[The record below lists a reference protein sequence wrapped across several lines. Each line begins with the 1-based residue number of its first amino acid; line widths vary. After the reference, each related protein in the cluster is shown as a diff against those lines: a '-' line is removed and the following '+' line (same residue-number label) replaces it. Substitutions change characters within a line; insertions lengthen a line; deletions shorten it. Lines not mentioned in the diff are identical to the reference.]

1 MAKINFYLL
10 FNGNCEEAFNF
21 YKSAFGVDFTFI
33 GRYGDIPPQNGMPP
47 ISEDEK
53 NKIENICLPIAE
65 ETVLMGADVCGYMA
79 QNTVF
84 GNNFSHFNQCCL
96 LVEIRITF
104 EEFPHMLQAD
114 IDHILHT
121 DIPCKSSIF
130 KTIDAILTHRSS
142 VFICCKIF
150 CLYKWHTTTLT
161 IHFFHGKT
169 IILLIYHY
177 IITLYSCGHLSA
189 NSHQTYQ

>member
-21 YKSAFGVDFTFI
+21 YKSAFGIDFTFI

-84 GNNFSHFNQCCL
+84 GNNFSL
-96 LVEIRITF
+96 YIE
-104 EEFPHMLQAD
+104 AD
-114 IDHILHT
+114 SRGEADRLFAGLSTEGRVTMPMSAAHWGDYFGMFTDKFGVNWLINVRKNIDR
-121 DIPCKSSIF
+121 KS
-130 KTIDAILTHRSS
+130 
-142 VFICCKIF
+142 VV
-150 CLYKWHTTTLT
+150 
-161 IHFFHGKT
+161 
-169 IILLIYHY
+169 
-177 IITLYSCGHLSA
+177 
-189 NSHQTYQ
+189 

>member
-21 YKSAFGVDFTFI
+21 YKSAFGIDFTFI

-84 GNNFSHFNQCCL
+84 GNNFSL
-96 LVEIRITF
+96 YIE
-104 EEFPHMLQAD
+104 AD
-114 IDHILHT
+114 SRGEADRLFAGLSTEGRVTMPMSEAHWGDYFGMFT
-121 DIPCKSSIF
+121 DKF
-130 KTIDAILTHRSS
+130 G
-142 VFICCKIF
+142 VN
-150 CLYKWHTTTLT
+150 W
-161 IHFFHGKT
+161 
-169 IILLIYHY
+169 LINVRNN
-177 IITLYSCGHLSA
+177 IG
-189 NSHQTYQ
+189 

>member
-21 YKSAFGVDFTFI
+21 YKSAFGIDFTFI

-65 ETVLMGADVCGYMA
+65 ETVLMGADVCYMA

-84 GNNFSHFNQCCL
+84 GNNFSL
-96 LVEIRITF
+96 YIE
-104 EEFPHMLQAD
+104 AD
-114 IDHILHT
+114 SRGEADRLFAGLSTEGRVTMPMSEAHWGDYFGMFT
-121 DIPCKSSIF
+121 DKF
-130 KTIDAILTHRSS
+130 G
-142 VFICCKIF
+142 VN
-150 CLYKWHTTTLT
+150 W
-161 IHFFHGKT
+161 
-169 IILLIYHY
+169 LINVRKN
-177 IITLYSCGHLSA
+177 IG
-189 NSHQTYQ
+189 

>member
-21 YKSAFGVDFTFI
+21 YKSDFTFI

-84 GNNFSHFNQCCL
+84 GNNFSL
-96 LVEIRITF
+96 YIE
-104 EEFPHMLQAD
+104 AD
-114 IDHILHT
+114 SRGEADRLFAGLSTEGRVTMPMSEAHWGDYFGMFT
-121 DIPCKSSIF
+121 DKF
-130 KTIDAILTHRSS
+130 G
-142 VFICCKIF
+142 VN
-150 CLYKWHTTTLT
+150 W
-161 IHFFHGKT
+161 
-169 IILLIYHY
+169 LINVRKN
-177 IITLYSCGHLSA
+177 IG
-189 NSHQTYQ
+189 

>member
-1 MAKINFYLL
+1 MENPKRS
-10 FNGNCEEAFNF
+10 NCEEAFNF

-84 GNNFSHFNQCCL
+84 GNNFSL
-96 LVEIRITF
+96 YIE
-104 EEFPHMLQAD
+104 AD
-114 IDHILHT
+114 SRGEADRLFAGLSTEGRVTMPMSEAHWGDYFGMFT
-121 DIPCKSSIF
+121 DKF
-130 KTIDAILTHRSS
+130 G
-142 VFICCKIF
+142 VN
-150 CLYKWHTTTLT
+150 W
-161 IHFFHGKT
+161 
-169 IILLIYHY
+169 LINVRKN
-177 IITLYSCGHLSA
+177 IG
-189 NSHQTYQ
+189 

>member
-21 YKSAFGVDFTFI
+21 YKSAFGIDFTFI
-33 GRYGDIPPQNGMPP
+33 GQIWGYSSAEWVPP

-84 GNNFSHFNQCCL
+84 GNNFSL
-96 LVEIRITF
+96 YIE
-104 EEFPHMLQAD
+104 AD
-114 IDHILHT
+114 SRGEADRLFAGLSTEGRVTMPMSEAHWGDYFGMFT
-121 DIPCKSSIF
+121 DKF
-130 KTIDAILTHRSS
+130 G
-142 VFICCKIF
+142 VN
-150 CLYKWHTTTLT
+150 W
-161 IHFFHGKT
+161 
-169 IILLIYHY
+169 LINVRKN
-177 IITLYSCGHLSA
+177 IG
-189 NSHQTYQ
+189 

>member
-53 NKIENICLPIAE
+53 NKIENICLPIAD
-65 ETVLMGADVCGYMA
+65 ETVLMDVCGYMA

-84 GNNFSHFNQCCL
+84 GNNFSL
-96 LVEIRITF
+96 YIE
-104 EEFPHMLQAD
+104 AD
-114 IDHILHT
+114 SRGEADRLFAGLSTEGRVTMPMSEAHWGDYFGMFT
-121 DIPCKSSIF
+121 DKF
-130 KTIDAILTHRSS
+130 G
-142 VFICCKIF
+142 VN
-150 CLYKWHTTTLT
+150 W
-161 IHFFHGKT
+161 
-169 IILLIYHY
+169 LINVRKN
-177 IITLYSCGHLSA
+177 IG
-189 NSHQTYQ
+189 

>member
-21 YKSAFGVDFTFI
+21 YKSAFGIDFTFI

-84 GNNFSHFNQCCL
+84 GNNFSL
-96 LVEIRITF
+96 YIE
-104 EEFPHMLQAD
+104 AD
-114 IDHILHT
+114 SRGEADRLFAGLSTEGRVTMPMSEAHWGDYFGMFTDKFGVNWLINVRKNIGLSLIHI
-121 DIPCKSSIF
+121 
-130 KTIDAILTHRSS
+130 
-142 VFICCKIF
+142 
-150 CLYKWHTTTLT
+150 
-161 IHFFHGKT
+161 
-169 IILLIYHY
+169 
-177 IITLYSCGHLSA
+177 
-189 NSHQTYQ
+189 

>member
-21 YKSAFGVDFTFI
+21 YKSAFGIDFTFI

-84 GNNFSHFNQCCL
+84 GNNFS
-96 LVEIRITF
+96 
-104 EEFPHMLQAD
+104 
-114 IDHILHT
+114 
-121 DIPCKSSIF
+121 
-130 KTIDAILTHRSS
+130 
-142 VFICCKIF
+142 
-150 CLYKWHTTTLT
+150 
-161 IHFFHGKT
+161 
-169 IILLIYHY
+169 
-177 IITLYSCGHLSA
+177 LYSRGEADRLFAGLSTEGRVTMPMSA
-189 NSHQTYQ
+189 AHWGDYFGMFTDKFGVNWLINVRKNIG

>member
-21 YKSAFGVDFTFI
+21 YKSAFGID
-33 GRYGDIPPQNGMPP
+33 RYGDIPPQNGMPP

-84 GNNFSHFNQCCL
+84 GNNFSL
-96 LVEIRITF
+96 YIE
-104 EEFPHMLQAD
+104 AD
-114 IDHILHT
+114 SRGEADRLFAGLSTEGRVTMPMSEAHWGDYFGMFT
-121 DIPCKSSIF
+121 DKF
-130 KTIDAILTHRSS
+130 G
-142 VFICCKIF
+142 VN
-150 CLYKWHTTTLT
+150 W
-161 IHFFHGKT
+161 
-169 IILLIYHY
+169 LINVRKN
-177 IITLYSCGHLSA
+177 IG
-189 NSHQTYQ
+189 